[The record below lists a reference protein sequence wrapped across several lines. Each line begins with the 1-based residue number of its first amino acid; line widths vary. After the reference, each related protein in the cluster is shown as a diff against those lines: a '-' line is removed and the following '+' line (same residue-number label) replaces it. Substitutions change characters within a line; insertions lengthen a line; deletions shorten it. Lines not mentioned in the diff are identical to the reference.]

1 MSLLNFNPP
10 PLATPDSACAVQAPA
25 QHDDDP
31 LCADVFAQL
40 VAAASLS
47 KQPPAPAS
55 GDQSNGDVPS
65 VTAPAAPADAARVD
79 AAIALGAMPTALPIL
94 ADTRHAQAAQPLEAS
109 TRNAVPRAGRI
120 ARATP
125 IDVVNDATPRAAT
138 HASEPR
144 SLAPQASLREQLA
157 AALTPH
163 AAAPQ
168 APPGAAA
175 TTKDSSG
182 QDPMSRST
190 VAAHTTAS
198 ASSIAAAFVTAV
210 ERDRTPDHGAHEQAS
225 AIDAASAAA
234 TPSPAASAR
243 HAPPPA
249 ALTIDTPVGAPG
261 FGEEVAAK
269 LAHVVLRNERADLRV
284 SPPDLGP
291 VEIRIDVK
299 NDTASLTIVAA
310 QPATRDALE
319 QALPQLREALAA
331 QGIALGQTAVHDGHA
346 NHDRRSGDTPAG
358 SPRTAIDDA
367 AQPLLAGHVRL
378 SDRLVDTFA

>member
-1 MSLLNFNPP
+1 M
-10 PLATPDSACAVQAPA
+10 
-25 QHDDDP
+25 
-31 LCADVFAQL
+31 FAQL

-47 KQPPAPAS
+47 KPPPAPAS
-55 GDQSNGDVPS
+55 DDESSGDVPS
-65 VTAPAAPADAARVD
+65 GTALADAARVD
-79 AAIALGAMPTALPIL
+79 AAIALGAMPSALPIR
-94 ADTRHAQAAQPLEAS
+94 ADTGHAQAAQPLEAT
-109 TRNAVPRAGRI
+109 TRNAAPRAERI

-138 HASEPR
+138 QASGSR

-163 AAAPQ
+163 AAAPR
-168 APPGAAA
+168 ASTSAAG

-182 QDPMSRST
+182 QDSMSRPT
-190 VAAHTTAS
+190 AAPQTTAS
-198 ASSIAAAFVTAV
+198 PTSIAAAFVTAV
-210 ERDRTPDHGAHEQAS
+210 ERDRTPDHGTHERAS
-225 AIDAASAAA
+225 AIDAASGTAA

-249 ALTIDTPVGAPG
+249 VLTIDTPVGAPG
-261 FGEEVAAK
+261 FGEEVAGK

-299 NDTASLTIVAA
+299 NDAASLTIVAA
-310 QPATRDALE
+310 QSATRDALE
-319 QALPQLREALAA
+319 QALPQLRDALAA
-331 QGIALGQTAVHDGHA
+331 QGIALGQTAVHDGRA

-358 SPRTAIDDA
+358 SLRTAIDDA
-367 AQPLLAGHVRL
+367 AQPVVAGHVRL